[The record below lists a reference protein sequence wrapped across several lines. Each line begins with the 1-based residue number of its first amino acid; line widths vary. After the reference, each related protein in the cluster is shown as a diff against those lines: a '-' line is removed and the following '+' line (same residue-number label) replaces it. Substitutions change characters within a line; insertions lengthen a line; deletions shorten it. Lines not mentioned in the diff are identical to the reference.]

1 MFVVVS
7 YDIPDD
13 KRRLK
18 VMNTLKN
25 FGAHVQYSVFECDLS
40 SEQFKQLRHRLKKI
54 VKPAED
60 DVRFY
65 FLCETC
71 MRKMQRLGRRREPVR
86 LDFYLVRSHPT
97 STS

>member
-18 VMNTLKN
+18 VMKTLKN

-40 SEQFKQLRHRLKKI
+40 VKQYRRLRSRLSKI
-54 VKPAED
+54 VKPEKD

-71 MRKMQRLGRRREPVR
+71 MRKMRRLGRPRDPVR
-86 LDFYLVRSHPT
+86 EDYYLI
-97 STS
+97 